1 MKRLKLNDL
10 RSLDLRRTARRLHDS
25 VLDGW
30 YRKGDPSSEDR
41 KRLVMCNYTS
51 NVIANFVGGTFWTGL
66 LLHLNAGD
74 GFIGTMSMF
83 SLAAN
88 MLQCFSPLLLER
100 FPKRRT
106 LLTVLRGVL
115 YFINVILIG
124 LIPLFPVDRQ
134 IRLYMTGAGVLIVN
148 IINAFI
154 SPGPSIWH
162 IQSLPNETRKSF
174 FSLITMTVGAVVAI
188 CNLLGGWIVDIFAAH
203 DMQYYGLLTV
213 RAIAAVLCVVEIY
226 LYFHIREYPY

>member
-1 MKRLKLNDL
+1 
-10 RSLDLRRTARRLHDS
+10 
-25 VLDGW
+25 
-30 YRKGDPSSEDR
+30 
-41 KRLVMCNYTS
+41 MCNYTS

-148 IINAFI
+148 IINALI
-154 SPGPSIWH
+154 SPGISIWH

-226 LYFHIREYPY
+226 LYFHIREYPYESSGDRVHRARAVHPPAA